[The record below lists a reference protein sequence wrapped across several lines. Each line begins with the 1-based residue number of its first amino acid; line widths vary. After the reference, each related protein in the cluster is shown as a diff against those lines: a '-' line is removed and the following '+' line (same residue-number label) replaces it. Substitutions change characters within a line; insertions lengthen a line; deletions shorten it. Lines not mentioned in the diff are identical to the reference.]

1 MGPPLISDLYFQNI
15 VIILP
20 LDANED
26 PTAGLARL
34 QEPPVTSSLNKF
46 LADCQR
52 VPSPSFECFIYY
64 TFTFDFSQNHSFR
77 TNVPHS

>member
-26 PTAGLARL
+26 PTADLARL
-34 QEPPVTSSLNKF
+34 QEPPVTSSPNKF
-46 LADCQR
+46 LPEGAL
-52 VPSPSFECFIYY
+52 
-64 TFTFDFSQNHSFR
+64 SQF
-77 TNVPHS
+77 